1 MGTSSQT
8 GGSKTIPGMLRE
20 SRDFVFACILNSALI
35 LGVVVF
41 EWSLLEI
48 AVIYLIEIAIINL
61 LFFSVALFTPQS
73 VDDLDGDS
81 WDEEPT
87 SIQPIGL
94 IPPVYPRNI
103 NYVLRKAV
111 IPAFILTVIMTPFLS
126 GYDLDSGLPLL
137 DSGLP
142 LSVGLAI
149 AGTVFFQLSRVWRYF
164 IVNRSY
170 QDKSPAD
177 ALAFAFRPV
186 FELFLILVFV
196 VAPVSFVIIGTGTDL
211 DSRAVW
217 LLYLVPMGAIR
228 AWMGSLDPQTDD
240 FSVK

>member
-1 MGTSSQT
+1 MEKSSQT
-8 GGSKTIPGMLRE
+8 EGSKTIPGMLRE
-20 SRDFVFACILNSALI
+20 SRDFVVGCILNSALI
-35 LGVVVF
+35 FGVIVF
-41 EWSLLEI
+41 EWSLVEI
-48 AVIYLIEIAIINL
+48 AVIYLIEIAVINL
-61 LFFSVALFTPQS
+61 LFFSVALFTPQP

-87 SIQPIGL
+87 PIQPIGL
-94 IPPVYPRNI
+94 LPPVYWRNI

-111 IPAFILTVIMTPFLS
+111 IAAFLLTIVMRPVLS
-126 GYDLDSGLPLL
+126 GYGL

-142 LSVGLAI
+142 LSVWLAI
-149 AGTVFFQLSRVWRYF
+149 ASTVFFQSSRVWRYF

-177 ALAFAFRPV
+177 AMAFAFAPI
-186 FELFLILVFV
+186 FELFLLLVFV

-211 DSRAVW
+211 DSRTVW
-217 LLYLVPMGAIR
+217 LFYLIPMGAIR
-228 AWMGSLDPQTDD
+228 AWIGSLDPQTDD

>member
-1 MGTSSQT
+1 MR
-8 GGSKTIPGMLRE
+8 P
-20 SRDFVFACILNSALI
+20 
-35 LGVVVF
+35 VV
-41 EWSLLEI
+41 
-48 AVIYLIEIAIINL
+48 
-61 LFFSVALFTPQS
+61 P
-73 VDDLDGDS
+73 
-81 WDEEPT
+81 
-87 SIQPIGL
+87 
-94 IPPVYPRNI
+94 
-103 NYVLRKAV
+103 
-111 IPAFILTVIMTPFLS
+111 
-126 GYDLDSGLPLL
+126 GYDLDSGL
-137 DSGLP
+137 S

-186 FELFLILVFV
+186 FELFLMLVFV

-228 AWMGSLDPQTDD
+228 AWMGSLDPQTDG

>member
-1 MGTSSQT
+1 
-8 GGSKTIPGMLRE
+8 MLKE
-20 SRDFVFACILNSALI
+20 FGDFVSACILNLALI

-41 EWSLLEI
+41 EWSLVEI

-87 SIQPIGL
+87 PIQPIGL
-94 IPPVYPRNI
+94 IPPVYWRNI
-103 NYVLRKAV
+103 NFVLRKAV
-111 IPAFILTVIMTPFLS
+111 IPAFLLTVIMRPVLS
-126 GYDLDSGLPLL
+126 GYDLDSGLPL
-137 DSGLP
+137 
-142 LSVGLAI
+142 SVWLAI

-177 ALAFAFRPV
+177 AMAFAFAPIL
-186 FELFLILVFV
+186 ELFLMLVFV

-228 AWMGSLDPQTDD
+228 AWIGSLDPQTDD
-240 FSVK
+240 FSIK

>member
-20 SRDFVFACILNSALI
+20 SHDFVLACILNSALI

-73 VDDLDGDS
+73 VDDLGGDS
-81 WDEEPT
+81 WGEEPT

-94 IPPVYPRNI
+94 IPPVYRRNI

-126 GYDLDSGLPLL
+126 GSDL

-142 LSVGLAI
+142 LSVGLTI
-149 AGTVFFQLSRVWRYF
+149 AGIVFFQLSRVWRYF

-177 ALAFAFRPV
+177 AMAFAFAPV
-186 FELFLILVFV
+186 FELFLMLVFV
-196 VAPVSFVIIGTGTDL
+196 VVPVSFVIIGTGTDL

-228 AWMGSLDPQTDD
+228 AWIGSLDPQTDD

>member
-1 MGTSSQT
+1 MGKSRQME
-8 GGSKTIPGMLRE
+8 GSKTILGMLRE

-41 EWSLLEI
+41 EWSLVEI
-48 AVIYLIEIAIINL
+48 AVIYLIEIAVINL

-87 SIQPIGL
+87 PIQPIAL
-94 IPPVYPRNI
+94 IPPVYRRNI
-103 NYVLRKAV
+103 NYVLRKA
-111 IPAFILTVIMTPFLS
+111 IISAFILAVIMRPVVP
-126 GYDLDSGLPLL
+126 GYDLDSGL
-137 DSGLP
+137 S

-170 QDKSPAD
+170 RDKSPAD

-186 FELFLILVFV
+186 FELFLMLVFA

-228 AWMGSLDPQTDD
+228 AWIGSLDPQTDD
-240 FSVK
+240 FSIK